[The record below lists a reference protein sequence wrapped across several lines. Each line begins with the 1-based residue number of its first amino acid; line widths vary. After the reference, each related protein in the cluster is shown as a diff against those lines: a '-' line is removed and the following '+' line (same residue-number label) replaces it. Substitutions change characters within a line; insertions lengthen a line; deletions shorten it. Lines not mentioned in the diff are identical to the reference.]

1 MRSTGEPAQGG
12 YSRDTLQ
19 VNSNGRVVIDA
30 EQISSMVGAKPEN
43 KHSTLQ
49 AGEDA
54 LAAIKAALEDPELA
68 EQAFSEEPTEYSWM
82 EVTINSK
89 TRRFTTQEFRFSG
102 AASFLMGVLPAF
114 SPL

>member
-1 MRSTGEPAQGG
+1 MLNRPAWQVPIR
-12 YSRDTLQ
+12 SRDTLQ
-19 VNSNGRVVIDA
+19 VNSDGRVVIDA

-43 KHSTLQ
+43 KHSILQ

-68 EQAFSEEPTEYSWM
+68 EQAFSQEPTEYSWM

-89 TRRFTTQEFRFSG
+89 TRRRGYAPTDPRRGLQGRRYPD
-102 AASFLMGVLPAF
+102 L
-114 SPL
+114 